1 MTNTSEEVSNWI
13 QGLYKVRRS
22 LNALLEG
29 IQHVRIDIGTGTSE
43 QTVDATHPLPTTATI
58 SGTPDV
64 NIAQY
69 GGTNTTLGQKLPN
82 ASIPVVL
89 SCMQD
94 DGFYQSAPTVPIGIY
109 SDSAGQWVG
118 WNGSVTVSS
127 LPYSAAALP
136 TYGKIAGTSLTTT
149 YATLLTM
156 SADARG
162 LTIMNSCDQAVIITL
177 DNGTTNNIELDA
189 YESITEDYA
198 ALGRYLTS
206 STIKA
211 KHAGTLP
218 KVGSVRC
225 WVKV

>member
-58 SGTPDV
+58 SGT
-64 NIAQY
+64 AS
-69 GGTNTTLGQKLPN
+69 TNVVTWGSATTESILDDFSTPH
-82 ASIPVVL
+82 ASIVVQGWDYQNNAPYAIPVL
-89 SCMQD
+89 P
-94 DGFYQSAPTVPIGIY
+94 DGVGGAQVRTIGDVY
-109 SDSAGQWVG
+109 A
-118 WNGSVTVSS
+118 TTT
-127 LPYSAAALP
+127 SAATLP
-136 TYGKIAGTSLTTT
+136 AYGKIAGTSLTTT

-177 DNGTTNNIELDA
+177 DNGTTNSIELDA

-198 ALGRYLTS
+198 ALGRHLTS

-218 KVGSVRC
+218 KIGSIRC
-225 WVKV
+225 WTKV